1 MSGAQQEVAVEIS
14 HWNCK
19 QPQCRHLVR
28 PCGGGAVGHRRRLD
42 PRCQRELRPNRGA
55 ALIYTVGSV
64 LLLAMLGFPRLG
76 AFPRRYLIV
85 GSALF
90 VSYEICLSLSLG
102 FAADRAQAIE
112 LGIVNYLW
120 PCLTVVFA
128 MLINGQRASAWVVP
142 GIALSLCGIA
152 CGGRLGRPVVG
163 AQHRQ
168 RCQQPSELW
177 PGFCGA
183 IIWAVYCNVTKRYAD
198 GKNGVALFF
207 MLTAAALWVKYLL
220 AGEATLRFAWPAML
234 ELLVAGSAMA
244 AGYALW
250 NIGGAQRQ
258 PDAAG
263 HGFVFH
269 AGAVTLFAAL
279 WLSTRLTMA
288 FWQGVLMVTAGSLL
302 CWAATRGRPARAG

>member
-1 MSGAQQEVAVEIS
+1 MKSVIGIGSSRNAATLSGLAAVALWGTV
-14 HWNCK
+14 
-19 QPQCRHLVR
+19 
-28 PCGGGAVGHRRRLD
+28 VGLIRGVSENFG
-42 PRCQRELRPNRGA
+42 PIGGA
-55 ALIYTVGSV
+55 ALIYTVGSA

-152 CGGRLGRPVVG
+152 WVVG
-163 AQHRQ
+163 GSAGLSWERSIANVASN
-168 RCQQPSELW
+168 PVSYGLA
-177 PGFCGA
+177 FCGA

-250 NIGGAQRQ
+250 NIGVLRGNLTLLATASYFT
-258 PDAAG
+258 P
-263 HGFVFH
+263 VLS
-269 AGAVTLFAAL
+269 TLFAAL